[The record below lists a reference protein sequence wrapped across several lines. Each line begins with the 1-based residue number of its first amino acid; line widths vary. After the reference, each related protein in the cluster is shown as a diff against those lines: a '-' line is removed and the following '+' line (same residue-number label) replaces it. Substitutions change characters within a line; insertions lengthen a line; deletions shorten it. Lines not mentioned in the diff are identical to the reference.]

1 MQKYVES
8 KNVTNIEK
16 YFIWWHQWRKRQNL
30 SIFFNNMHKY
40 ELTTHNCENGEKFEK
55 NKNKFRITKWL
66 DIN

>member
-1 MQKYVES
+1 
-8 KNVTNIEK
+8 
-16 YFIWWHQWRKRQNL
+16 
-30 SIFFNNMHKY
+30 MHKY